1 MVVVNSDP
9 ARPDPK
15 PQKPKRPISAAKHA
29 ACVANSR
36 RSTGPTSPAGK
47 ATVSRNATKSGFT
60 CRKITFLPGE
70 DEQEFRALVDRCAR
84 DVRAE
89 TAVEYAEVEEAVYSR
104 WKQRRIRESQAA
116 AAHQRIETIEA
127 AGDDRAREEVRTL
140 IPQLPLEPL
149 SVINKLRSTTPGCTF
164 LLEQF
169 RLLKAWLSTH
179 HAFEVSQ
186 RRYTLQLLGR
196 QPNHLFIDPV
206 VFEIDRLYLGA
217 IGGPGS
223 FTAEQAANAF
233 LLDRP
238 DDMSDGEFARRLE
251 PMVQNLPTI
260 AEGHAA
266 LVRLVDQ
273 SIAELTERVELIG
286 LREQRDRYLATRI
299 ALTDVTHEGELRE
312 RYDSMAGREH
322 HASLREVRALQ
333 ADRRKYGSGDCGEL
347 HDQEYPAET
356 AERTAVPTPTE
367 PAQNKATVPEVDG
380 AAEEAE
386 GPIDVTGQPLS
397 PWERVPEGRVRAD
410 APPSA
415 AAFPGAADSPME
427 DEAIQAEYQTR
438 LQRVLERLEPD
449 PAATDHPPPG
459 LETSA

>member
-1 MVVVNSDP
+1 MVVAN
-9 ARPDPK
+9 PDPE
-15 PQKPKRPISAAKHA
+15 PEPPRPRRPISAAKYA
-29 ACVANSR
+29 ACVANSK
-36 RSTGPTSPAGK
+36 RSTGPKSVHGK
-47 ATVSRNATKSGFT
+47 AVVSQNATKSGFT
-60 CRKITFLPGE
+60 CMKITFLPGE

-89 TAVEYAEVEEAVYSR
+89 TALEYAEVEEAVYAR

-149 SVINKLRSTTPGCTF
+149 TIINKLRSSSPGCAF

-186 RRYTLQLLGR
+186 RRYALNLLGR

-238 DDMSDGEFARRLE
+238 EDMSEGEFARRLE

-260 AEGHAA
+260 AVGHAA

-299 ALTDVTHEGELRE
+299 ALTDVSHEGELRE
-312 RYDSMAGREH
+312 RYDSMAGRER

-333 ADRRKYGSGDCGEL
+333 ADRRKYGTGDCDEL
-347 HDQEYPAET
+347 RDQEAPAET
-356 AERTAVPTPTE
+356 EDESDVPTQTE
-367 PAQNKATVPEVDG
+367 PAQNKATVAEVAG
-380 AAEEAE
+380 AAEEAA
-386 GPIDVTGQPLS
+386 GPIDAT
-397 PWERVPEGRVRAD
+397 W
-410 APPSA
+410 PPMGEIRNPKSEIRNPKHLGPHLRPQIA
-415 AAFPGAADSPME
+415 KP
-427 DEAIQAEYQTR
+427 
-438 LQRVLERLEPD
+438 
-449 PAATDHPPPG
+449 
-459 LETSA
+459 